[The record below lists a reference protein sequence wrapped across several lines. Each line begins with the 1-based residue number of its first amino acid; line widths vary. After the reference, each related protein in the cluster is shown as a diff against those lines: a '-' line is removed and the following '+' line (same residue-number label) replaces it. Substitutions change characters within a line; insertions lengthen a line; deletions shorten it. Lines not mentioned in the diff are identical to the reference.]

1 MSDGR
6 VTIDV
11 KANDKEVDNLKRKLG
26 TLGDAY
32 EGAFKDKSGR
42 WRAANG
48 RFLSMSEQ
56 SDMLKGKFKGVGDSS
71 DKAFQKI
78 DSGSRRADFSII
90 KMATSLGL
98 VKLASAGFDVL
109 KSSLDGAISRFDT
122 MQKFPKVMGALGFS
136 AEDST
141 KAINKLGDGIDGL
154 PTKLDDVVG
163 TAQRMTTVT
172 GNLDKSTDA
181 TIALNNAMLASG
193 ATTADASRG
202 MDQYI
207 QMLST
212 GKVDMQSWRTLQETM
227 PIGLQKTAEAMGY
240 VGESA
245 QNDLYA
251 ALQSGE
257 VTFNEFQDQLIE
269 LGTGTGDLAELA
281 KVNSEGIATSF
292 SNLKNSVVKGLANLI
307 TKFDEIVKKTT
318 GKTIAQNLD
327 SLKGVINKTFGAI
340 EKAMDGIIPLIEGVQ
355 KVFEGFKGSG
365 KELNGLSDV
374 IQSFYDRTVSTL
386 GNIFKVIY
394 DKLQQSLPLIL
405 DVFGKL
411 GETFGNM
418 VDLVVPIL
426 EHFVGMFGE
435 VVETIINVIFDTL
448 IPAILPIFDAFNDTF
463 NQIMEIVMPLI
474 GTIVEGIMIHVENI
488 ILIFEKL
495 FQGDNSIV
503 NSFLKAFN
511 SIKEVVMPIFEE
523 IVAFIGEGVT
533 QMVAFWEEHGEQISN
548 IVKLAF
554 EFISA
559 IIVATMEFLAPFIEI
574 AWNGIKQSIAIVW
587 EAIKIIVSLALGLIE
602 GIMTVVMGIIE
613 GDWSR
618 VWEGIKIIVSTI
630 WEAIKSIIDTTINII
645 KGIVDNVMNGIK
657 DIFDRIMQSIRDKV
671 DEKIN
676 AVKDIFTSISEINLF
691 DIGKNII
698 QGLVNG
704 IGSMISAVNE
714 KVSSIVTG
722 IKDKIAGAFVIKSP
736 SRWMRDFIG
745 GNMMKGLSIGFDKY
759 SAIPERSAVKSM
771 DDIKDTIT
779 TADIALYSNGSG
791 VSGGSIANYTNTVNN
806 SGLGGSFVVEVPVN
820 LDGRETARVIAPFSQ
835 KEIERLEGRE
845 RRRKGVL

>member
-11 KANDKEVDNLKRKLG
+11 IAKDEALDRLDGKLG
-26 TLGDAY
+26 NI
-32 EGAFKDKSGR
+32 EGKGRKASFSIKDM
-42 WRAANG
+42 A
-48 RFLSMSEQ
+48 LSM
-56 SDMLKGKFKGVGDSS
+56 
-71 DKAFQKI
+71 
-78 DSGSRRADFSII
+78 
-90 KMATSLGL
+90 GL

-141 KAINKLGDGIDGL
+141 KAINKLSDGIDGL
-154 PTKLDDVVG
+154 PTTLDEVVG
-163 TAQRMTTVT
+163 SAQRMTAVT

-227 PIGLQKTAEAMGY
+227 PIGLQKTAEAMGF

-257 VTFNEFQDQLIE
+257 VTFAEFQDQLIE
-269 LGTGTGDLAELA
+269 LGTGTGDLADLA
-281 KVNSEGIATSF
+281 KKNSEGIETSF
-292 SNLKNSVVKGLANLI
+292 KNLKNSVVKGLEQLL
-307 TKFDEIVKKTT
+307 TKFDDIVKKTT

-327 SLKGVINKTFGAI
+327 SLKGVINKTFDAI
-340 EKAMDGIIPLIEGVQ
+340 EVAMDGIIPLIESVQ
-355 KVFEGFKGSG
+355 NIFERFKLSG
-365 KELNGLSDV
+365 KVMDGFSNV
-374 IQSFYDRTVSTL
+374 IKSFYDRTVST
-386 GNIFKVIY
+386 
-394 DKLQQSLPLIL
+394 
-405 DVFGKL
+405 
-411 GETFGNM
+411 FGNLFNVIAEKLRGAVPIFNEVFKELFLTFTNAFELIM
-418 VDLVVPIL
+418 PIL
-426 EHFVGMFGE
+426 EQFVGMFGE

-474 GTIVEGIMIHVENI
+474 GTIVEAIMIHVENI

-503 NSFLKAFN
+503 NSFLNAFN

-533 QMVAFWEEHGEQISN
+533 QMAAFWGEHGEQISN

-602 GIMTVVMGIIE
+602 GIMTVVMGIIK

-618 VWEGIKIIVSTI
+618 VWEGIKIILKTV
-630 WEAIKSIIDTTINII
+630 WDAIKSIVETTINII
-645 KGIVDNVMNGIK
+645 KGIVDSVMNGIK
-657 DIFDRIMQSIRDKV
+657 NIFDRIMESIRDKV
-671 DEKIN
+671 DEKID
-676 AVKDIFTSISEINLF
+676 AVKDIFKSISEIDLF

-698 QGLVNG
+698 KGLVNG
-704 IGSMISAVNE
+704 IGSMIDAVNK
-714 KVSSIVTG
+714 KVSSIVSG
-722 IKDKIAGAFVIKSP
+722 IKEKIANAFVIKSP

-820 LDGRETARVIAPFSQ
+820 LDGRETARVIAPFAI
-835 KEIERLEGRE
+835 KEQDRLQARERRLEGRT
-845 RRRKGVL
+845 V